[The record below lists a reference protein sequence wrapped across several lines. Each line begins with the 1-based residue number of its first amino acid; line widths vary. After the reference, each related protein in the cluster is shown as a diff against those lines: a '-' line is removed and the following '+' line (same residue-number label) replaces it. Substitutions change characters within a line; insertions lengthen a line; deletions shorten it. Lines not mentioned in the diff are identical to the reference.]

1 VGVIGGFGKKSY
13 LLALEALVNLR
24 EM

>member
-13 LLALEALVNLR
+13 LLALDALANLSAA
-24 EM
+24 

>member
-13 LLALEALVNLR
+13 LLALEALANLS
-24 EM
+24 EA